1 MTIKPYCND
10 ELWKPDKYHLPQ
22 RSRLNH
28 LPVIRIETSVL
39 ESLTSY
45 ITRLAESHSISISV
59 LMTRELAPLLNKHY
73 IQNGITKGLS
83 TLLNRGAALNSMGE
97 LAQKLVDSLEKLTL
111 QRNLAALTLLPIG
124 DFLSSRELLHKT
136 KAWCP
141 FCYEEW
147 KTSNNKIYEP
157 LLWTLKDVKFCS
169 RHYQP
174 LQTIC
179 PYCDHEVPRLQRDR
193 QIPWLSSK
201 SRIGYCSHCD
211 RWLGSSINCKNTAN
225 TVFSEEDLSRN
236 IWISLTLGELIVWSS
251 KSSNVTQKVNI
262 REAVQKIIDIT
273 HQGNIAAF
281 ARAFKLPK
289 NTVWMWYHGKS
300 SPNLKYILNICY
312 CLDISLLNFINLE
325 ETAFQSL
332 KINPQ
337 KLSNQSRIKRVSPRN
352 FDSREIELS
361 LQTILNSQQT
371 PPPTMREVAE
381 KLGFDRRTISDH
393 YPELCKAISAR
404 YFYYQRLI
412 RAKKIEDCCK
422 QVREA
427 VIFLVKRGEYPSEV
441 RVSDLISQPGYF
453 RYKKVRMALRDAK
466 SNLNFQA

>member
-1 MTIKPYCND
+1 MLRY
-10 ELWKPDKYHLPQ
+10 
-22 RSRLNH
+22 
-28 LPVIRIETSVL
+28 
-39 ESLTSY
+39 
-45 ITRLAESHSISISV
+45 
-59 LMTRELAPLLNKHY
+59 
-73 IQNGITKGLS
+73 
-83 TLLNRGAALNSMGE
+83 
-97 LAQKLVDSLEKLTL
+97 LVDSLEKLTL
-111 QRNLAALTLLPIG
+111 KRNLSALTFLPLG

-141 FCYEEW
+141 YCYEEW
-147 KTSNNKIYEP
+147 KVSNNTIYEP
-157 LLWTLKDVKFCS
+157 LLWTLKDVTFCS

-174 LQTIC
+174 LQTLC
-179 PYCDHEVPRLQRDR
+179 PYCDRAAPAFADHEVPRLQRDR

-211 RWLGSSINCKNTAN
+211 RWLGSSINTTIKAN

-236 IWISLTLGELIVWSS
+236 IWISLTLGELIAWSG
-251 KSSNVTQKVNI
+251 KSSILTQKFNI

-281 ARAFKLPK
+281 ARVFKLPK
-289 NTVWMWYHGKS
+289 NTVWMWYKGKS
-300 SPNLKYILNICY
+300 IPNLKYILNICY
-312 CLDISLLNFINLE
+312 CLDISLLNFVTLE

-337 KLSNQSRIKRVSPRN
+337 KLCNKLRIKRASPRN
-352 FDSREIELS
+352 FDYKEIELS
-361 LQTILNSQQT
+361 LQTILNSQQI

-412 RAKKIEDCCK
+412 RAQKIEDCCQ

-427 VIFLVKRGEYPSEV
+427 VIFLVKRGEYPSEA

-466 SNLNFQA
+466 SDLTFKA

>member
-1 MTIKPYCND
+1 MTIKPYCSD

-28 LPVIRIETSVL
+28 LPPIGMETPLV

-45 ITRLAESHSISISV
+45 IVRLAESHSISISV

-73 IQNGITKGLS
+73 IQNGVTKGLS
-83 TLLNRGAALNSMGE
+83 TLLNRGAALNSKGE
-97 LAQKLVDSLEKLTL
+97 LAQQLVDSLEKLTL
-111 QRNLAALTLLPIG
+111 KRNLSALTLLPLG

-141 FCYEEW
+141 YCYEEW
-147 KTSNNKIYEP
+147 KLSNNTIYEP
-157 LLWTLKDVKFCS
+157 LLWTLKDVTFCS

-179 PYCDHEVPRLQRDR
+179 PFCDR

-201 SRIGYCSHCD
+201 SRIGYCSYCD
-211 RWLGSSINCKNTAN
+211 LWLGNSINTTNTAN

-236 IWISLTLGELIVWSS
+236 IWIPLTLGELIASSS
-251 KSSNVTQKVNI
+251 KSSILTQKVNS
-262 REAVQKIIDIT
+262 REAVQKIVDIT

-289 NTVWMWYHGKS
+289 NTVWMWYKGKS
-300 SPNLKYILNICY
+300 IPNLKHILNICY
-312 CLDISLLNFINLE
+312 CLDISLLNFVTLE

-337 KLSNQSRIKRVSPRN
+337 KLCNKIRIKRASPRN

-361 LQTILNSQQT
+361 LQTILTSQQN
-371 PPPTMREVAE
+371 PPPTMKEVAE
-381 KLGFDRRTISDH
+381 KLGFDRRIISDH

-412 RAKKIEDCCK
+412 RAQKIEDCCQ

-427 VIFLVKRGEYPSEV
+427 VIFLVKRGEYPSEA

-466 SNLNFQA
+466 SNLNFKA

>member
-22 RSRLNH
+22 RSRLNYL
-28 LPVIRIETSVL
+28 LPIGIETPFI

-45 ITRLAESHSISISV
+45 TTRLAESHSISISV
-59 LMTRELAPLLNKHY
+59 LMTRELASLFNKHY

-83 TLLNRGAALNSMGE
+83 TLLNRGAALNSKGE
-97 LAQKLVDSLEKLTL
+97 LAQLLVDSLENLTL
-111 QRNLAALTLLPIG
+111 QLNLEVLTLLPLG
-124 DFLSSRELLHKT
+124 DLLSSRELLHKT

-141 FCYEEW
+141 YCYEEW
-147 KTSNNKIYEP
+147 KVSNKPIYEP
-157 LLWTLKDVKFCS
+157 LLWTLKDIKFCS

-174 LQTIC
+174 LQTLC
-179 PYCDHEVPRLQRDR
+179 PHCDHEVPRLQRSR
-193 QIPWLSSK
+193 KIPWLSSK
-201 SRIGYCSHCD
+201 SRIGYCPHCD
-211 RWLGSSINCKNTAN
+211 HWLGSSINCNNTAN

-236 IWISLTLGELIVWSS
+236 IWISLTLGELIACSG
-251 KSSNVTQKVNI
+251 KSDILIQKVNI
-262 REAVQKIIDIT
+262 RAAIQKIIDIT

-289 NTVWMWYHGKS
+289 NTVWMWCKGKS
-300 SPNLKYILNICY
+300 IPNLKYILNICY
-312 CLDISLLNFINLE
+312 CLDISLLNFISLE
-325 ETAFQSL
+325 EKAFQAL

-337 KLSNQSRIKRVSPRN
+337 KLSNKSRIKRVSPRN
-352 FDSREIELS
+352 FDSREIEFS
-361 LQTILNSQQT
+361 LQTILNSPQN
-371 PPPTMREVAE
+371 PPPTMREVAK

-393 YPELCKAISAR
+393 YPELCKAISAK

-412 RAKKIEDCCK
+412 SAKKIEDCCK
-422 QVREA
+422 EVREA
-427 VIFLVKRGEYPSEV
+427 VIFLVKRGEYPSEA

-466 SNLNFQA
+466 SDLTFKA